1 MTKTSDFDDKVNYSD
16 DYKGN
21 YSNNYSGDYR
31 DNYSSD
37 YSATGYARLEK
48 SLIDIVKE
56 QQAKLGYR
64 KEIVRLYYPL
74 STLRHFFECAGADN
88 KIATGMISE
97 QQMLEILAPNNL
109 PKQLT
114 DTIGEIKVTAKN
126 ERFCIEI
133 PPEGSEYVHENTAD
147 NEFIRELI
155 TLVGTHGCT
164 MEQITELFYKY
175 SDDIEKK
182 EMQNGEFDCY
192 IRFLNEPDDTY
203 YYCFHDEGCHII
215 YHRFLPQD
223 YADFG
228 F

>member
-1 MTKTSDFDDKVNYSD
+1 MTKTSDFDDKVNYSGD
-16 DYKGN
+16 FKG
-21 YSNNYSGDYR
+21 SCSDNNSDNCSG
-31 DNYSSD
+31 D
-37 YSATGYARLEK
+37 YSATGYSRLAK

-88 KIATGMISE
+88 KIAATVISE

-114 DTIGEIKVTAKN
+114 DSIGEIKVTARN

-147 NEFIRELI
+147 NEFISELI
-155 TLVGTHGCT
+155 ALVGTHGCT
-164 MEQITELFYKY
+164 MEQITELFCKY

-192 IRFLNEPDDTY
+192 IRFLNDPDDTY

>member
-1 MTKTSDFDDKVNYSD
+1 M
-16 DYKGN
+16 
-21 YSNNYSGDYR
+21 
-31 DNYSSD
+31 
-37 YSATGYARLEK
+37 
-48 SLIDIVKE
+48 E

-74 STLRHFFECAGADN
+74 STLSHFFECAGTDN
-88 KIATGMISE
+88 KIATGVISE
-97 QQMLEILAPNNL
+97 QQMLEILAPDNL

-114 DTIGEIKVTAKN
+114 DTIGEIKVTARN

-147 NEFIRELI
+147 NEFISGLI
-155 TLVGTHGCT
+155 ELVGTHGCT

-182 EMQNGEFDCY
+182 DMQNGEFDCY
-192 IRFLNEPDDTY
+192 IRFLNNPDDIY

>member
-1 MTKTSDFDDKVNYSD
+1 MTKTSDFDDKVNYSSD
-16 DYKGN
+16 FKGN
-21 YSNNYSGDYR
+21 CSDNNSDNCSGDY
-31 DNYSSD
+31 SS
-37 YSATGYARLEK
+37 TGYGRLAK

-88 KIATGMISE
+88 KIAAIVISE

-147 NEFIRELI
+147 NEFISELI
-155 TLVGTHGCT
+155 ALVGTHGCT

-192 IRFLNEPDDTY
+192 IRFLNNPDDTY

-215 YHRFLPQD
+215 YHRFLSQD
-223 YADFG
+223 YADFE

>member
-1 MTKTSDFDDKVNYSD
+1 MTKICDFDDKANYSGD
-16 DYKGN
+16 FKGS
-21 YSNNYSGDYR
+21 YSDNNSGDYR
-31 DNYSSD
+31 DNYSS
-37 YSATGYARLEK
+37 TGYSRLAK

-74 STLRHFFECAGADN
+74 STLRHFFECAGADH
-88 KIATGMISE
+88 KTADGVISE
-97 QQMLEILAPNNL
+97 QQMLEILAQENL

-133 PPEGSEYVHENTAD
+133 PSEGSEYVHENTAD
-147 NEFIRELI
+147 NEFISELI
-155 TLVGTHGCT
+155 ALVGTHGCT

-192 IRFLNEPDDTY
+192 IRFLNNPDDTY

>member
-1 MTKTSDFDDKVNYSD
+1 MTKTSDFDDKVNYSGD
-16 DYKGN
+16 FKGS
-21 YSNNYSGDYR
+21 YSDNNIGDYR
-31 DNYSSD
+31 DNYSS
-37 YSATGYARLEK
+37 TGYSRLAK

-88 KIATGMISE
+88 KIAAIVISE
-97 QQMLEILAPNNL
+97 QQMLEILAQENL

-114 DTIGEIKVTAKN
+114 DTIGEIKVTARN

-147 NEFIRELI
+147 NEFISGLI
-155 TLVGTHGCT
+155 ELVGTHGCT

-182 EMQNGEFDCY
+182 DMQNGEFDCY
-192 IRFLNEPDDTY
+192 IRFLNDPDDTY

-223 YADFG
+223 YVDFG

>member
-1 MTKTSDFDDKVNYSD
+1 
-16 DYKGN
+16 
-21 YSNNYSGDYR
+21 
-31 DNYSSD
+31 
-37 YSATGYARLEK
+37 
-48 SLIDIVKE
+48 
-56 QQAKLGYR
+56 
-64 KEIVRLYYPL
+64 
-74 STLRHFFECAGADN
+74 
-88 KIATGMISE
+88 
-97 QQMLEILAPNNL
+97 MLEILAPDNL
-109 PKQLT
+109 PKQLA

-147 NEFIRELI
+147 NEFISELI
-155 TLVGTHGCT
+155 ALVGTHGCT

>member
-1 MTKTSDFDDKVNYSD
+1 MTKTTHFDDKVNYSSD
-16 DYKGN
+16 FKGN
-21 YSNNYSGDYR
+21 CSDNNSDNCSGDY
-31 DNYSSD
+31 SS
-37 YSATGYARLEK
+37 TGYGRLAK

-88 KIATGMISE
+88 KIAAIVISE
-97 QQMLEILAPNNL
+97 LQMLEILAPNNL

-147 NEFIRELI
+147 NEFISELI
-155 TLVGTHGCT
+155 ALVGTHGCT

-182 EMQNGEFDCY
+182 KMQNGEFDCY
-192 IRFLNEPDDTY
+192 IRFLNDPDDTY

>member
-1 MTKTSDFDDKVNYSD
+1 MTKTSDFDDKVNYSGD
-16 DYKGN
+16 FKGS
-21 YSNNYSGDYR
+21 YSDNNSGDY
-31 DNYSSD
+31 SS
-37 YSATGYARLEK
+37 TGYGRLAK

-88 KIATGMISE
+88 KIAAGVISE
-97 QQMLEILAPNNL
+97 QQMLEILAPENL

-133 PPEGSEYVHENTAD
+133 PPKGSEYVHENTAD
-147 NEFIRELI
+147 NEFISELI
-155 TLVGTHGCT
+155 ALVGTHGCT

-192 IRFLNEPDDTY
+192 IRFLNDPDDTY

-223 YADFG
+223 YADFE

>member
-37 YSATGYARLEK
+37 YSATGYARLAK

-109 PKQLT
+109 PKQLRRS
-114 DTIGEIKVTAKN
+114 VTSRALRITASRSFSKCWL
-126 ERFCIEI
+126 RFA
-133 PPEGSEYVHENTAD
+133 S
-147 NEFIRELI
+147 
-155 TLVGTHGCT
+155 
-164 MEQITELFYKY
+164 
-175 SDDIEKK
+175 
-182 EMQNGEFDCY
+182 
-192 IRFLNEPDDTY
+192 
-203 YYCFHDEGCHII
+203 
-215 YHRFLPQD
+215 
-223 YADFG
+223 
-228 F
+228 

>member
-1 MTKTSDFDDKVNYSD
+1 
-16 DYKGN
+16 
-21 YSNNYSGDYR
+21 
-31 DNYSSD
+31 
-37 YSATGYARLEK
+37 
-48 SLIDIVKE
+48 
-56 QQAKLGYR
+56 
-64 KEIVRLYYPL
+64 
-74 STLRHFFECAGADN
+74 
-88 KIATGMISE
+88 
-97 QQMLEILAPNNL
+97 MLEILAPNNL

-114 DTIGEIKVTAKN
+114 DTIGEIKVTTKN

-147 NEFIRELI
+147 NEFISELI
-155 TLVGTHGCT
+155 ALVGTHGCT

-175 SDDIEKK
+175 SDNIEKK

-192 IRFLNEPDDTY
+192 IRFLNDPDDTY

>member
-31 DNYSSD
+31 DNYSSN
-37 YSATGYARLEK
+37 YSATGYARLAK

-114 DTIGEIKVTAKN
+114 DTIGE
-126 ERFCIEI
+126 
-133 PPEGSEYVHENTAD
+133 GSEYVHENTAD
-147 NEFIRELI
+147 NEFISELI
-155 TLVGTHGCT
+155 ALVGTHGCT

>member
-1 MTKTSDFDDKVNYSD
+1 MTKTSDFDDKVNYSSD
-16 DYKGN
+16 FKGS
-21 YSNNYSGDYR
+21 YSDNNSGD
-31 DNYSSD
+31 YSSD
-37 YSATGYARLEK
+37 YSTTGYSRLAK

-74 STLRHFFECAGADN
+74 STLRHFFECAVADN
-88 KIATGMISE
+88 KIAPRVISE
-97 QQMLEILAPNNL
+97 NQMLEILAPDNL

-114 DTIGEIKVTAKN
+114 DTIGEIKVTARN

-147 NEFIRELI
+147 NEFISELI
-155 TLVGTHGCT
+155 ALVGTHGCT

-192 IRFLNEPDDTY
+192 IRFLNDPDDTY

>member
-1 MTKTSDFDDKVNYSD
+1 MTKTSDFDDKVNYSGD
-16 DYKGN
+16 FKG
-21 YSNNYSGDYR
+21 SCSDNNSDNCSG
-31 DNYSSD
+31 D
-37 YSATGYARLEK
+37 YSATGYSRLAK

-74 STLRHFFECAGADN
+74 STLRHFFECAVDDN
-88 KIATGMISE
+88 KIAATVISE
-97 QQMLEILAPNNL
+97 QQMLEILAPNNM

-114 DTIGEIKVTAKN
+114 DSIGEIKVTARN

-133 PPEGSEYVHENTAD
+133 PPKGSEYVHENTAD
-147 NEFIRELI
+147 NEFISELI
-155 TLVGTHGCT
+155 ALVGTHGCT
-164 MEQITELFYKY
+164 MEQITELFCKY

-192 IRFLNEPDDTY
+192 IRFLNDPDDTY

>member
-1 MTKTSDFDDKVNYSD
+1 MTKTSDFDDKM
-16 DYKGN
+16 
-21 YSNNYSGDYR
+21 NYSGDY
-31 DNYSSD
+31 SS
-37 YSATGYARLEK
+37 TGYACLAK

-147 NEFIRELI
+147 NEFISELI
-155 TLVGTHGCT
+155 ALVGTHGCT

>member
-1 MTKTSDFDDKVNYSD
+1 MTKTSDFDDKVNYSG

-21 YSNNYSGDYR
+21 YSNNYSGDY
-31 DNYSSD
+31 ST
-37 YSATGYARLEK
+37 TGYARLAK

-74 STLRHFFECAGADN
+74 STLRHFFECAGDDN
-88 KIATGMISE
+88 KIAAGVISE
-97 QQMLEILAPNNL
+97 
-109 PKQLT
+109 QLT

>member
-1 MTKTSDFDDKVNYSD
+1 MTKICDFDDKM
-16 DYKGN
+16 
-21 YSNNYSGDYR
+21 NYSGDY
-31 DNYSSD
+31 SS
-37 YSATGYARLEK
+37 TGYARLEK

-74 STLRHFFECAGADN
+74 STLRHFFECAGDDN
-88 KIATGMISE
+88 KIAAGMISE
-97 QQMLEILAPNNL
+97 QQMLAPNNL

-114 DTIGEIKVTAKN
+114 DTIGEIKITAKN

-147 NEFIRELI
+147 NEFISELI
-155 TLVGTHGCT
+155 ALVGTHGCT

-182 EMQNGEFDCY
+182 DMQNGEFDCY

>member
-1 MTKTSDFDDKVNYSD
+1 M
-16 DYKGN
+16 
-21 YSNNYSGDYR
+21 
-31 DNYSSD
+31 
-37 YSATGYARLEK
+37 AK

-74 STLRHFFECAGADN
+74 STLRHFFECARADN

-147 NEFIRELI
+147 NEFISELI
-155 TLVGTHGCT
+155 ALVGTHGCT

-175 SDDIEKK
+175 SDNIEKK
-182 EMQNGEFDCY
+182 DMQNGEFDCY
-192 IRFLNEPDDTY
+192 IRFLNELDDTY

>member
-1 MTKTSDFDDKVNYSD
+1 MTKTSDFDDKVNYSG
-16 DYKGN
+16 DYKG
-21 YSNNYSGDYR
+21 NYSGDYR

-37 YSATGYARLEK
+37 YSATGYARLAK

-74 STLRHFFECAGADN
+74 STLRHFFECAGDDN
-88 KIATGMISE
+88 KIAAGVISE
-97 QQMLEILAPNNL
+97 QQMLEILAPDNL

-175 SDDIEKK
+175 SDDIEKRK
-182 EMQNGEFDCY
+182 CKTAS
-192 IRFLNEPDDTY
+192 LTVTS
-203 YYCFHDEGCHII
+203 
-215 YHRFLPQD
+215 
-223 YADFG
+223 AS
-228 F
+228 